1 VYTCPYCNE
10 EVLMPRAWVLL
21 RWVWLAAFT
30 GALGMV
36 IVLPLMHHETGVLVR
51 SSEVLSVQSWILFSI
66 ASLLFLLPHPTQDV
80 IVCSQRELF
89 TWQLKSL
96 LGSLMIGGSAL
107 ICATQGVYGLSD
119 WTLAFSSGVGVLCLL
134 ASPWFF
140 RLCAWR
146 IWVGTVLLFVLRAV

>member
-1 VYTCPYCNE
+1 
-10 EVLMPRAWVLL
+10 ML
-21 RWVWLAAFT
+21 RRVWLAAFT

-36 IVLPLMHHETGVLVR
+36 CLLPQMRGLTLQRPGGW
-51 SSEVLSVQSWILFSI
+51 SVQSWLLFSV
-66 ASLLFLLPHPTQDV
+66 ASMLFLLPHPPQDV

-107 ICATQGVYGLSD
+107 IGATQGVYALSD
-119 WTLAFSSGVGVLCLL
+119 WTVASACGVLVLCLL
-134 ASPWFF
+134 AAPWFF

-146 IWVGTVLLFVLRAV
+146 MWAGTVLLFVARAA

>member
-1 VYTCPYCNE
+1 
-10 EVLMPRAWVLL
+10 MPRTWVIL
-21 RWVWLAAFT
+21 RRVWLAAFT

-36 IVLPLMHHETGVLVR
+36 CLLPSMHHETGVLVR
-51 SSEVLSVQSWILFSI
+51 SNEVLSVQSWILFSI
-66 ASLLFLLPHPTQDV
+66 ASLLFLLPHPTHDV

-107 ICATQGVYGLSD
+107 IGARQGVYALSD
-119 WTLAFSSGVGVLCLL
+119 WTVALSCGVGVLCLL
-134 ASPWFF
+134 AAPWFF

-146 IWVGTVLLFVLRAV
+146 IWVGSVLLFVARGA

>member
-1 VYTCPYCNE
+1 
-10 EVLMPRAWVLL
+10 MPRAWVVL
-21 RWVWLAAFT
+21 RRVWLAAFT

-36 IVLPLMHHETGVLVR
+36 VVFPLMFHETGVPVR
-51 SSEVLSVQSWILFSI
+51 SHEILSVQSWILFSI
-66 ASLLFLLPHPTQDV
+66 ASMLFLLPHPPQDV

-107 ICATQGVYGLSD
+107 IGATQDVYALSD
-119 WTLAFSSGVGVLCLL
+119 WTVALSCGVLVLCLL

-146 IWVGTVLLFVLRAV
+146 MWVGSFLLFVARAV

>member
-1 VYTCPYCNE
+1 
-10 EVLMPRAWVLL
+10 MPRAWVVL
-21 RWVWLAAFT
+21 RRVWLAAFT

-36 IVLPLMHHETGVLVR
+36 CLLPQISG
-51 SSEVLSVQSWILFSI
+51 SSLQSPGEWSLQRWLLFSI

-107 ICATQGVYGLSD
+107 IGATQGVYALSG
-119 WTLAFSSGVGVLCLL
+119 WTVASACGVLVLCLL

-146 IWVGTVLLFVLRAV
+146 MWVGSFLLFVARAV

>member
-1 VYTCPYCNE
+1 
-10 EVLMPRAWVLL
+10 MPRAWVML
-21 RWVWLAAFT
+21 RWLWLAAFT

-36 IVLPLMHHETGVLVR
+36 CLLPQISGLSLQ
-51 SSEVLSVQSWILFSI
+51 SSGEWSLQRWLLFSI

-107 ICATQGVYGLSD
+107 ICATQGEYALSD
-119 WTLAFSSGVGVLCLL
+119 WTVAISCGVGVLCLL

-146 IWVGTVLLFVLRAV
+146 MWVGSFLLFVARGA